1 MKKLR
6 LGLLMAL
13 ALLLSAALAQA
24 TTTTV
29 MMYMCGTDLQSYCV
43 QDMYEMASVD
53 LPEDVTVAVQA
64 GGAYEWDDGDLTGG
78 AINRFTISYDAF
90 NDVQTYPWQN
100 MGDKQTLYDFIDWA
114 VDHHPADRYIL
125 VLWDHG
131 GASGGV
137 CYDETAD
144 YDSLTIHEVNDAL
157 YEYAERN
164 TSFHLDIIGFDACLM
179 ATYEMAAHMAGYA
192 DYMVA
197 SEELEPGLGWNY
209 EGWLGALA
217 ANPEMESGDI
227 AVAIADAFM
236 AACLDYNPNDY
247 LSQSV
252 INLRAM
258 PSLKNQLETYAAYL
272 TDALENGQMPT
283 ISRLRQ
289 RMYAFGKFSD
299 ASSDQVDFMAF
310 LDATRQFAPNMAS
323 QLESTYR
330 HCIYYCVGTD
340 MFDYLTGMSLFLPG
354 DTVADFIDTF
364 ETHYDCGENYPNY
377 SQFVYGYATLLAG
390 GDYNFTL
397 QKPEQSVGAPA
408 TGLFATMQNTA
419 FVPGGSYVAPE
430 DAANA
435 ASPAD
440 TAFPAAPAQAPATS
454 TWGGFGSITAD
465 AAPTQAPS
473 TSTWGGFGNVVSG
486 PITPDENDAEEEEE
500 SFLLDLESDYACYM
514 TLSQDELANLSLV
527 EGLLY
532 LDASDEEDTIL
543 IELGAMQN
551 AGIDW
556 TSGDI
561 VSGFDG
567 TWPMLEDQLVVM
579 YDQIR
584 TQSMRRSIIPAM
596 LNGTSG
602 YLVMIFTEAN
612 PDGVIAG
619 FTEGYD
625 ANGLAVRGLTQ
636 LQAGDELIPLYPM
649 LYDDGSD
656 SDEFAEDTFEGD
668 PIPVGDTLPVFEYI
682 SLEGADSTFY
692 YCFRLTD
699 IFGETELSE
708 MIDFYL

>member
-1 MKKLR
+1 MKR
-6 LGLLMAL
+6 IYWGLLLLL
-13 ALLLSAALAQA
+13 ALLLPAGLAQA
-24 TTTTV
+24 TSTTI
-29 MMYMCGTDLQSYCV
+29 MMYMCGTDLQSACV
-43 QDMYEMASVD
+43 MDMYEMASVD
-53 LPEDVTVAVQA
+53 VPDNVTIAVQA
-64 GGAYEWDDGDLTGG
+64 GGAYKWDDSDLTGE
-78 AINRFTISYDAF
+78 AINRFTITFDTF
-90 NDVQTYPWQN
+90 NDLQTLAWQN
-100 MGDKQTLYDFIDWA
+100 MGDGQTLYDFIDWA
-114 VDHHPADRYIL
+114 ADAYPADRYIL

-131 GASGGV
+131 GGYNGV
-137 CYDETAD
+137 CFDETAD

-157 YEYAERN
+157 YAYQQRN
-164 TSFHLDIIGFDACLM
+164 PGFRLDIIGFDACLM

-209 EGWLGALA
+209 EGWIGDLA
-217 ANPEMESGDI
+217 ADPEMSSADI
-227 AVAIADAFM
+227 AVSIADNFM
-236 AACLDYNPNDY
+236 AACLADNPNDY

-252 INLRAM
+252 INLSAI
-258 PSLKNQLETYAAYL
+258 PTLKAQLETFSSYL

-283 ISRLRQ
+283 ISRSRQ
-289 RMYAFGKFSD
+289 RMYSFGKFSD
-299 ASSDQVDFMAF
+299 ASSDQVDFMSF

-323 QLESTYR
+323 QLEATYR
-330 HCIYYCVGTD
+330 QCVYYSTGTD

-354 DTVADFIDTF
+354 DNISEFIENFDTY
-364 ETHYDCGENYPNY
+364 YDCGENYPNY

-390 GDYNFTL
+390 GNYQFTL
-397 QKPEQSVGAPA
+397 QKPSQTTGASA
-408 TGLFATMQNTA
+408 SGGVFSSMLTTSY
-419 FVPGGSYVAPE
+419 VPSGSYVAPE
-430 DAANA
+430 DAQHEA
-435 ASPAD
+435 AAVP
-440 TAFPAAPAQAPATS
+440 TQAPAS
-454 TWGGFGSITAD
+454 TWGGFG
-465 AAPTQAPS
+465 
-473 TSTWGGFGNVVSG
+473 GVLSG
-486 PITPDENDAEEEEE
+486 SITPDANEPEEEEA
-500 SFLLDLESDYACYM
+500 SFLFDLESDYACYM

-556 TSGDI
+556 TTGDI

-567 TWPMLEDQLVVM
+567 TWPMLDDQIIVM
-579 YDQIR
+579 YDQVR
-584 TQSMRRSIIPAM
+584 TQNMRRSLIPAM

-602 YLVMIFTEAN
+602 YLVMVFTTAN

-625 ANGLAVRGLTQ
+625 VNGLPVRGLTQ
-636 LQAGDELIPLYPM
+636 LQRGDELIPLYPM

-668 PIPVGDTLPVFEYI
+668 PITVGDTLPVFEYV

-692 YCFRLTD
+692 YCFQLTD

-708 MIDFYL
+708 FIEFEM